1 MTTGF
6 QSESNHDSQPVGSM
20 GQLSMGQSWIGR
32 FDSGGMPAQA
42 QTPRMVWLPAES
54 TLLCGVNP
62 I

>member
-6 QSESNHDSQPVGSM
+6 QSESNHDSQAPVG
-20 GQLSMGQSWIGR
+20 SMGQSWIGR